1 MRKIFVFS
9 ICLATLAM
17 AVAFGVYQK
26 QLRSRPLVAQSLSDN
41 DFSKPR
47 LPMRYRKIEKCFPTT
62 HEFPETAYITTYQQK
77 DYFWVFAPYKK
88 SPETISSLPNP
99 SDSLLFSSDIKGC
112 KKLEKYNSTI
122 APLESFIPHPA
133 AVELKSQYWSAT
145 RKNMTKQEFEQLLD
159 TKPEAPD
166 PFFLFLEDVEAL
178 KKIGLTPTKNVFIVR
193 DENDLTK
200 LFEQIRRP

>member
-17 AVAFGVYQK
+17 AVAFGGYQK
-26 QLRSRPLVAQSLSDN
+26 QSRSRPLVAEFLSDN
-41 DFSKPR
+41 NFSEPR
-47 LPMRYRKIEKCFPTT
+47 LPVRYRKIEKCFPTT
-62 HEFPETAYITTYQQK
+62 HEPPETAYIATYQQK
-77 DYFWVFAPYKK
+77 DYFWVFAPYK
-88 SPETISSLPNP
+88 SPETTPSLPNP

-122 APLESFIPHPA
+122 EPLESFIPRPA
-133 AVELKSQYWSAT
+133 AIELKSQYWSAT
-145 RKNMTKQEFEQLLD
+145 RAGMTKQEFEQLLD

-178 KKIGLTPTKNVFIVR
+178 KKLGLTPTKNVFIVR
-193 DENDLTK
+193 DEDDFTQ
-200 LFEQIRRP
+200 LFKQIRQE

>member
-26 QLRSRPLVAQSLSDN
+26 QSRSKPLVAQSLSDN
-41 DFSKPR
+41 NFSKPR
-47 LPMRYRKIEKCFPTT
+47 LPVRYRKIEKCFPTT
-62 HEFPETAYITTYQQK
+62 HELPETAYITTYQQK
-77 DYFWVFAPYKK
+77 DYFWVFAPYK
-88 SPETISSLPNP
+88 SSETTPSLPNP
-99 SDSLLFSSDIKGC
+99 ADSLLFSSDIKGC
-112 KKLEKYNSTI
+112 KRLEKFNSGI
-122 APLESFIPHPA
+122 APLEAFIPRPA

-145 RKNMTKQEFEQLLD
+145 RANMTKQEFEQLLD

-178 KKIGLTPTKNVFIVR
+178 KKLGLTPTKNVFIVR
-193 DENDLTK
+193 DEDDLTK